1 MEMKSRRYFLF
12 LVLAGAGC
20 RGSHQKDLL
29 PMTLGEFRR
38 IAVENVPAEEHA
50 PDLKKRG
57 LKQARRA
64 IYQRSGRFTVTVN
77 EMGAQAVAFEMVQRW
92 KPESRKIVFHEGPY
106 FVVLESESN
115 DAAGMNALA
124 AALEGSLKQ

>member
-38 IAVENVPAEEHA
+38 IAV
-50 PDLKKRG
+50 
-57 LKQARRA
+57 
-64 IYQRSGRFTVTVN
+64 
-77 EMGAQAVAFEMVQRW
+77 VQRW